1 MCWKMFGLFEWKDAA
16 DKSSA
21 VRVAG
26 RDANYAKVV
35 GRAPIELGLDREDPE
50 RDGH

>member
-1 MCWKMFGLFEWKDAA
+1 MCWKMLEWKDAA

-21 VRVAG
+21 VHPAG
-26 RDANYAKVV
+26 RDAGYAEVV
-35 GRAPIELGLDREDPE
+35 GRVPIELGLDREDPE

>member
-1 MCWKMFGLFEWKDAA
+1 MFGLFEWKDAA

-35 GRAPIELGLDREDPE
+35 GRAPIELGLDPEDPE
-50 RDGH
+50 RDDH